1 LNENEFGENSPRTI
15 SVWDIFALLADTMSN
30 IFTII
35 SNFFTVLT
43 HMFDTQATFVEDKK
57 SFHEYAA
64 RTIET
69 LKEGE

>member
-1 LNENEFGENSPRTI
+1 LNNDEQSEIPPRTI
-15 SVWDIFALLADTMSN
+15 NAWDFFALLSDSVSDIFAVIT
-30 IFTII
+30 
-35 SNFFTVLT
+35 NFFTVLT
-43 HMFDTQATFVEDKK
+43 HMLDTQASFVDDKK

>member
-1 LNENEFGENSPRTI
+1 LNNDEQGKAPTSL
-15 SVWDIFALLADTMSN
+15 SKWDVFALFASTASD
-30 IFTII
+30 ICDVG
-35 SNFFTVLT
+35 SNFFQILT
-43 HMFDTQATFVEDKK
+43 HMLDTQANFVDEKK

>member
-1 LNENEFGENSPRTI
+1 MNLDEQGNIPTRVTK
-15 SVWDIFALLADTMSN
+15 WDIFALFSNTASDFADV
-30 IFTII
+30 I
-35 SNFFTVLT
+35 SNFFQILT
-43 HMFDTQATFVEDKK
+43 EMLSTQASFVEDEK